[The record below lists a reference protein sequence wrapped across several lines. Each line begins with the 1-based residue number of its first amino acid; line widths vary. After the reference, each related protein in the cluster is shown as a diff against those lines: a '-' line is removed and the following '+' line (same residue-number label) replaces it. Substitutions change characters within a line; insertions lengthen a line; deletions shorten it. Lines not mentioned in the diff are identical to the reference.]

1 MLTQA
6 EQNLLRQLHSKA
18 KNFDSF
24 ESYFEH
30 ADAPIVSPVGGSQKS
45 DTSVMASKGNPAFTA
60 QFDTQIFL
68 NYYTLTGGAYTKIAP
83 SALDASLKTK
93 LPVFLFG
100 HADFSAGFTK
110 MKAQYPVVG
119 WAYGIPGVVGKD
131 YFTPYGFDA
140 TVNADLQSGDMV
152 LPFTSAAPGTGT
164 TTLAL
169 VVVRCTQVA
178 YAALLQ
184 SISSDR
190 FVMNMIRY
198 VLPDL
203 TQLAQ
208 YSQQLGV
215 YYQSLFGKFD
225 SDTLSP
231 NSYKKP
237 EQLQNGIIDIP
248 LKRGIAK
255 QDCLASYVIYT
266 NVETDLSFF
275 VYSVDKVTN

>member
-1 MLTQA
+1 MALSLA
-6 EQNLLRQLHSKA
+6 EQQLLKKLRA
-18 KNFDSF
+18 KSSNFDSF
-24 ESYFEH
+24 DAFFEH
-30 ADAPIVSPVGGSQKS
+30 ADAPIVSPNQGNTG
-45 DTSVMASKGNPAFTA
+45 TELLASKGNPAFTA

-68 NYYTLTGGAYTKIAP
+68 KYYTLTGGAYTNIPA
-83 SALDASLKTK
+83 ASLNAALKNK

-100 HADFSAGFTK
+100 HADFAAGYTK
-110 MKAQYPVVG
+110 MQAQYPLVG
-119 WAYGIPGVVGKD
+119 WNYGIPGVYGKD

-140 TVNADLQSGDMV
+140 TVAADLQLGDLV
-152 LPFTSAAPGTGT
+152 IPYTSALPGTGT

-169 VVVRCTQVA
+169 VIVRCTQVA
-178 YAALLQ
+178 YGALLQ

-208 YSQQLGV
+208 YSQQVGV

-231 NSYKKP
+231 NSYKLP
-237 EQLQNGIIDIP
+237 SQLQNGIIDIP

-255 QDCLASYVIYT
+255 QDALATYVNYT
-266 NVETDLSFF
+266 CVEIDLSFF